1 LKEKQFMSKEEALMD
16 ESYMEGPV
24 AFSIMF
30 FGERRNDLELV
41 LGNLF
46 Y

>member
-1 LKEKQFMSKEEALMD
+1 
-16 ESYMEGPV
+16 MEGPV

-30 FGERRNDLELV
+30 FGERRNDFELV

-46 Y
+46 YWRNIIYCWGGLCN